1 ATGRARD
8 ASPNDRDLQGTLDA
22 PRDGTISRH
31 ESVARAAAYRLLV
44 VLGSPLCCERA
55 CHALGTS
62 PEAAAKRRFLPLASW
77 LAVLGGRHPLHLWG
91 PGLDSH
97 GPGWRCVGIVGGGV
111 PLHDADRIFQ
121 FAPPPLFAH

>member
-1 ATGRARD
+1 DVEGEGEGG
-8 ASPNDRDLQGTLDA
+8 S
-22 PRDGTISRH
+22 DGTSWGDGG
-31 ESVARAAAYRLLV
+31 VGRAAAYRLLV